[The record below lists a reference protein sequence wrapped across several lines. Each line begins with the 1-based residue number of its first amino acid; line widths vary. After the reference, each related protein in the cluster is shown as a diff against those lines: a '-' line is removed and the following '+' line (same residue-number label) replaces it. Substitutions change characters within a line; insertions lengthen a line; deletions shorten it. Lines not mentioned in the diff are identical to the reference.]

1 MRRPAALILLV
12 ALASMILA
20 LAGGAADAR
29 AKRKRAKRRVP
40 SHATEVTSEPSS
52 ADAPTPPDVVIPRR
66 LLVLG
71 FGGQGAQAARTAT
84 LAALRK
90 KPSLTLVPLRPSEA
104 VKIGTNYSPQKTIGL
119 ARRLNLTAVLY
130 GEVTHERGKVTATFT
145 LANGEDARIVG
156 EINLEAR
163 TIGALR
169 GKIRTQLWPKL
180 SPLIDQSASPG
191 RPEAPETPSEV
202 TPPEG
207 TPPGGRAAETPP
219 ETETPEAPEAP
230 PKPPRAG
237 PSGPTRREP
246 APPKRQPEAPTRVE
260 GQPEGAPEGETPE
273 ETPEKPAGG
282 PVEVVPERR
291 PHGPQPPGEEI
302 PPGEREVAA
311 PGTPCSVLELEPA
324 GGVMVRRFN
333 YRDEQRGA
341 LRGYTLYRAP
351 FGRIE
356 GTIYPFGGG
365 LCRRLLS
372 GLGLRLAYEQQAPVK
387 ATLASNSLSTSGSA
401 YQAELVLRIARG
413 RFTWQPAL
421 GYYVRQYSIETGVI
435 PAADYRS
442 VGVRLDGSW
451 RLRHFTFEL
460 GVGGRR
466 PLTVG
471 TLEHGDWFP
480 NLSAFTATGRAQIG
494 LAVSDWFDIL
504 LGGYAEY
511 NSFNFNIAS
520 GEPDPNGV
528 ASGAFD
534 LYLQGTL
541 SARFRFGLGH
551 APP

>member
-12 ALASMILA
+12 ALASLILA
-20 LAGGAADAR
+20 LAAGSADAK
-29 AKRKRAKRRVP
+29 AKRKKARRRAP
-40 SHATEVTSEPSS
+40 APAAEVTSEPSS

-66 LLVLG
+66 LLVPG
-71 FGGQGAQAARTAT
+71 FGGQGAQAVRSAT

-104 VKIGTNYSPQKTIGL
+104 LKIGTNYSPQKTVGL
-119 ARRLNLTAVLY
+119 ATRLNLTAVLY
-130 GEVTHERGKVTATFT
+130 GEVTRERGKVTATFT

-169 GKIRTQLWPKL
+169 TKIRTQLWSKL

-191 RPEAPETPSEV
+191 RPEAPEQPSEA

-207 TPPGGRAAETPP
+207 TRPGGVAGETPP
-219 ETETPEAPEAP
+219 ETETPEVPETP
-230 PKPPRAG
+230 SKPPRAG
-237 PSGPTRREP
+237 GPGPGRREP
-246 APPKRQPEAPTRVE
+246 TPPKREPATPTEGEGKPEAPT
-260 GQPEGAPEGETPE
+260 EGETPE
-273 ETPEKPAGG
+273 EKEEKPPGG

-291 PHGPQPPGEEI
+291 PHKPARAAEATPEEHEA
-302 PPGEREVAA
+302 PAA
-311 PGTPCSVLELEPA
+311 PGTPCSLVELEPG
-324 GGVMVRRFN
+324 GGVMFRRFN
-333 YRDEQRGA
+333 YRNEQRGA

-351 FGRIE
+351 VGRIE

-365 LCRRLLS
+365 LCRRMLS

-387 ATLASNSLSTSGSA
+387 ATLAGNSLSTSASA
-401 YQAELVLRIARG
+401 YQAELVLRMAHG
-413 RFTWQPAL
+413 RFTWQPAI
-421 GYYVRQYSIETGVI
+421 GYYVRHYSVETGVI
-435 PAADYRS
+435 PTADYRS
-442 VGVRLDGSW
+442 VGARLDAGW

-471 TLEHGDWFP
+471 TLGQSDWFP
-480 NLSAFTATGRAQIG
+480 GLSAFTVTGRAQIG
-494 LAVSDWFDIL
+494 VPVTSWLDIL

-511 NSFNFNIAS
+511 DWLSFNIAS
-520 GEPDPNGV
+520 GQPYPNGV

-534 LYLQGTL
+534 LYLQGLL
-541 SARFRFGLGH
+541 SARFRLGAGH

>member
-12 ALASMILA
+12 ALASMILV
-20 LAGGAADAR
+20 LAGGSADAR
-29 AKRKRAKRRVP
+29 AKRKKPRRAAP

-71 FGGQGAQAARTAT
+71 FGGQGAQAVRSAA

-104 VKIGTNYSPQKTIGL
+104 LKIGTNYSPQKSVGL

-130 GEVTHERGKVTATFT
+130 GEVTRERGKVTATFT

-169 GKIRTQLWPKL
+169 AKIRTQLWPKVA
-180 SPLIDQSASPG
+180 PLIDQSASPG
-191 RPEAPETPSEV
+191 RPEAPENPSEEA

-207 TPPGGRAAETPP
+207 TPPAGAAGETPP
-219 ETETPEAPEAP
+219 ETETPEVPETP

-237 PSGPTRREP
+237 GPGPGRREP
-246 APPKRQPEAPTRVE
+246 TKPEPETPPHVE
-260 GQPEGAPEGETPE
+260 GQPEETPEAETPE
-273 ETPEKPAGG
+273 EQPKKPAGG
-282 PVEVVPERR
+282 AVEVVPEQR
-291 PHGPQPPGEEI
+291 PRQPPPQPA
-302 PPGEREVAA
+302 PPAT
-311 PGTPCSVLELEPA
+311 PGTPCSLAELEPA
-324 GGVMVRRFN
+324 GGVMFRRFN
-333 YRDEQRGA
+333 YRGEQRGA

-351 FGRIE
+351 VVRIE
-356 GTIYPFGGG
+356 GAIYPFGGG
-365 LCRRLLS
+365 LCRGLLS
-372 GLGLRLAYEQQAPVK
+372 GLGLRFAYEQQRPVN
-387 ATLASNSLSTSGSA
+387 ATLAGNSLSTSASA

-413 RFTWQPAL
+413 RFTWQPAI
-421 GYYVRQYSIETGVI
+421 GYYVRQYSVETGVI
-435 PAADYRS
+435 PTADYRS

-451 RLRHFTFEL
+451 RLRRFTFEL
-460 GVGGRR
+460 GLGGRR

-471 TLEHGDWFP
+471 TLEQSDWFP

-494 LAVSDWFDIL
+494 LGVTDWMDIL

-511 NSFNFNIAS
+511 DFFSFNIAS
-520 GEPDPNGV
+520 GQPYPNGV

-534 LYLQGTL
+534 LYLQGLL
-541 SARFRFGLGH
+541 SVRFRFGAGH